1 MAGKRKIRQYTDI
14 EKEQALALYA
24 VNGNITY
31 VSTQTGVPKA
41 TLYGWIQQADKSPV
55 PVREARTKKRAEF
68 AEAAW
73 ETVQMGVELIQRQMR
88 TALDK
93 QAEVDRLIDA
103 VEDDPDMDYKTR
115 QGIIRNLGKI
125 VRPDMRE
132 LTIAVGTLYDK
143 RALSLGDSTA
153 NENIKIVI
161 DYND

>member
-1 MAGKRKIRQYTDI
+1 
-14 EKEQALALYA
+14 
-24 VNGNITY
+24 
-31 VSTQTGVPKA
+31 
-41 TLYGWIQQADKSPV
+41 
-55 PVREARTKKRAEF
+55 
-68 AEAAW
+68 
-73 ETVQMGVELIQRQMR
+73 MGVELIQRQMR